1 MTLVHGAHIV
11 AVLVLES
18 KALCYY
24 CVGILSDYL
33 LENTVDYAVTAVSPP
48 EARLELKS
56 EDLT

>member
-18 KALCYY
+18 KALYHK

-33 LENTVDYAVTAVSPP
+33 LENTADYAVTVVSPP
-48 EARLELKS
+48 KGRLELKS
-56 EDLT
+56 EDPT